1 MSDGLVC
8 GEIVSCDAIEGKDKL
23 KRLTVRV
30 ADGDDDGARL
40 QIVTNAPNVD
50 VGKRCVVAKI
60 GSTLRDGTEVKKAS
74 VGGVTSEGML
84 CDSAMCGW
92 SGGGAGA
99 AALLP
104 QPGRGVRATRRG
116 GGAGWRR
123 ASRRGAAR
131 RC

>member
-30 ADGDDDGARL
+30 ADGDDDDGARL

-104 QPGRGVRATRRG
+104 GDCLLYTSPSPRDRG
-116 GGAGWRR
+116 
-123 ASRRGAAR
+123 
-131 RC
+131 